1 MISNTLR
8 FLSKLLKVLMPFL
21 SAFVGIK
28 LFYTYNIFEKL
39 ISDPDIANDVGI
51 SVYFASSEIVL
62 NCIANF
68 FETRIKKQR
77 IEVVFYRGKE
87 NPSIMNTPTLS
98 INGTTPERIR
108 VDISVSAY
116 QSKCK
121 DLRIISSASPFYTM
135 QLSNPSNVA
144 GIDSNGNFVVY
155 IDKMFNA
162 QAAINTK
169 ISLDI
174 MFIKNQD
181 VQVKSDLC
189 CELNKNK
196 LFTEFTSNKAIIE
209 IR

>member
-1 MISNTLR
+1 
-8 FLSKLLKVLMPFL
+8 
-21 SAFVGIK
+21 
-28 LFYTYNIFEKL
+28 
-39 ISDPDIANDVGI
+39 
-51 SVYFASSEIVL
+51 
-62 NCIANF
+62 
-68 FETRIKKQR
+68 
-77 IEVVFYRGKE
+77 
-87 NPSIMNTPTLS
+87 MNTPALR

-181 VQVKSDLC
+181 VQVKSELC
-189 CELNKNK
+189 L
-196 LFTEFTSNKAIIE
+196 
-209 IR
+209 R